1 MGDYLYVKNQAIG
14 KSIWRMP
21 RQSEAKK
28 DVIHCEKPWGAVNS
42 IDPRMSEW
50 GNPAARSLSHEYIV
64 QKERT
69 QGTETS
75 KYL

>member
-28 DVIHCEKPWGAVNS
+28 DVIHCEKPWGAVNKHCS
-42 IDPRMSEW
+42 ADVRMGKPGRKVTFTRIHSVERANA
-50 GNPAARSLSHEYIV
+50 GN
-64 QKERT
+64 
-69 QGTETS
+69 
-75 KYL
+75 